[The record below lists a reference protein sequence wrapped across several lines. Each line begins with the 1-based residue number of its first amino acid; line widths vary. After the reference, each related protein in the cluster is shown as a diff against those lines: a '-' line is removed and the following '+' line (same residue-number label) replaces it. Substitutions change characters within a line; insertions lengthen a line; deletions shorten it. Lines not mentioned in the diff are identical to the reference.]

1 MELFSGGKNT
11 IGTPNLLEKF
21 KIVII
26 DLLID
31 KTTTINPAIVPVLQH
46 QFF

>member
-21 KIVII
+21 KIAII
-26 DLLID
+26 GFQNDKTEANSSPAILRDID
-31 KTTTINPAIVPVLQH
+31 K
-46 QFF
+46 